1 MPPRLARTARSSS
14 RSWKRGEPAPSPNGA
29 VVAVGEIVGA
39 HALRGWLRVRAYQPP
54 APSLVPGRRVLI
66 EHAGACRELEVVSAT
81 PHGRGLVLLTLAGVD
96 DRRAAEPLVGAR
108 ERGVVEVILH
118 QLRDYASGRHLQV
131 DDTPYGGG
139 PGMLMRP
146 EPLVAAIEHVAA
158 AERPRRILLSP
169 RGVPFSDERARAL
182 ACEGALLLI
191 CPRYEGVDERVI
203 AYVDE
208 ELSIGDYVL
217 TGGEMAALV
226 VMDAVVRLL
235 PGAVGNQASP
245 SQDSHTGGLLE
256 HPQYTRPEEFRG
268 ARVPEVLLR
277 GDHAA
282 IAHWRREESLRATL
296 ARRPDLLARAPLS
309 DGDRAILRRLGWRD
323 G

>member
-1 MPPRLARTARSSS
+1 MVAASCCSRSRASTTARRPRRWSVRAAWCAPPTCRRRRRTSSTTTRWSASAS
-14 RSWKRGEPAPSPNGA
+14 RPRAASPSAGSRRPSPPGA
-29 VVAVGEIVGA
+29 TTC
-39 HALRGWLRVRAYQPP
+39 GWCA
-54 APSLVPGRRVLI
+54 A
-66 EHAGACRELEVVSAT
+66 SAAST
-81 PHGRGLVLLTLAGVD
+81 GS
-96 DRRAAEPLVGAR
+96 RAAPRSCPRA
-108 ERGVVEVILH
+108 
-118 QLRDYASGRHLQV
+118 
-131 DDTPYGGG
+131 
-139 PGMLMRP
+139 P
-146 EPLVAAIEHVAA
+146 EPVAA

-169 RGVPFSDERARAL
+169 RGVPVADERARAL
-182 ACEGALLLI
+182 ACERALLLI
-191 CPRYEGVDERVI
+191 CPRYEGVDERVT

-208 ELSIGDYVL
+208 ELSIGAYVL
-217 TGGEMAALV
+217 TGGEIAALV

-235 PGAVGNQASP
+235 PGAVGYQVSP
-245 SQDSHTGGLLE
+245 SQDSHAGGLLA